1 MSALQTEFP
10 GIVRT
15 VVTEI
20 GIVTGMAG
28 SVTEAVKCRALWD
41 TGAIYSVISKSLADK
56 MGLLPTDTQRAYT
69 AQGFYEASIYRVD
82 IMLPN
87 NIVVKGLQ
95 IGDGEFQDFDF
106 LIGMDVISLGD
117 FHLTNDGNT
126 VFKFVIP
133 PESNPNNITAQPSS
147 APCPNNFKA

>member
-1 MSALQTEFP
+1 MSAIRTEFP
-10 GIVRT
+10 EVVRA

-28 SVTEAVKCRALWD
+28 SVTKAIKCRGLWD
-41 TGAIYSVISKSLADK
+41 TGAIYSVISKTFAEKL
-56 MGLLPTDTQRAYT
+56 GLFPTDTQRAYT
-69 AQGFYEASIYRVD
+69 AQGFYEANIYCVD

-87 NIVVKGLQ
+87 DIVVKGLQ

-126 VFKFVIP
+126 VFKFTIP
-133 PESNPNNITAQPSS
+133 PESH
-147 APCPNNFKA
+147 KDK

>member
-1 MSALQTEFP
+1 MSAVQTEFP
-10 GIVRT
+10 EIVRA

-20 GIVTGMAG
+20 GIVIGMAG

-56 MGLLPTDTQRAYT
+56 LGLFPTDTQRAYT
-69 AQGFYEASIYRVD
+69 AQGFYETSIYRVD

-87 NIVVKGLQ
+87 NMVVKGLQ
-95 IGDGEFQDFDF
+95 IGDGEFQGFDF

-117 FHLTNDGNT
+117 FHLTNDSNT

-133 PESNPNNITAQPSS
+133 PEKSPNNSKLKTSLLS
-147 APCPNNFKA
+147 

>member
-1 MSALQTEFP
+1 MSAIQTEFP
-10 GIVRT
+10 GIVRA

-20 GIVTGMAG
+20 GIVAGMAG
-28 SVTEAVKCRALWD
+28 SVAEAVKCRALWD
-41 TGAIYSVISKSLADK
+41 TGAICSVISKSLADK
-56 MGLLPTDTQRAYT
+56 LWLFLTDTQRAYT

-117 FHLTNDGNT
+117 LHLTNDGNT
-126 VFKFVIP
+126 VFKFAIP
-133 PESNPNNITAQPSS
+133 PESNKNDK
-147 APCPNNFKA
+147 AP

>member
-1 MSALQTEFP
+1 MNAIQTEFP
-10 GIVRT
+10 GIVRA

-28 SVTEAVKCRALWD
+28 SVTEAIKCRALWD

-56 MGLLPTDTQRAYT
+56 LGLFPTDTQRAYT

-117 FHLTNDGNT
+117 FHLTNDCNT

-133 PESNPNNITAQPSS
+133 PEERPNNRDHQS
-147 APCPNNFKA
+147 

>member
-1 MSALQTEFP
+1 MSAFLTAFS
-10 GIVRT
+10 GVVRA
-15 VVTEI
+15 
-20 GIVTGMAG
+20 IVTDVGFVLG
-28 SVTEAVKCRALWD
+28 TTETSTRVVKSRALWD
-41 TGAIYSVISKSLADK
+41 TGAVTSVIDKSFVEKL
-56 MGLLPTDTQRAYT
+56 GLVPFDTGRAYT
-69 AQGFYEASIYRVD
+69 AQGFYESSMYLVD
-82 IMLPN
+82 VLLPN
-87 NIVVKGLQ
+87 NIIVKGLRV
-95 IGDGEFQDFDF
+95 GDGEFQDFDF

>member
-1 MSALQTEFP
+1 MSAVLSEFP
-10 GIVRT
+10 EVVRA

-20 GIVTGMAG
+20 GIVTGMVG
-28 SVTEAVKCRALWD
+28 SVTEVVKCRALWD
-41 TGAIYSVISKSLADK
+41 TGAIYSVISKSLAEK
-56 MGLLPTDTQRAYT
+56 LGLFPTDTQRAYT

-82 IMLPN
+82 IMLPS
-87 NIVVKGLQ
+87 NIVIKKLQ

-133 PESNPNNITAQPSS
+133 PEESPNS
-147 APCPNNFKA
+147 